1 MIVDERMVTFINSL
15 DTRKHSDFGADRAGG
30 AGYLCT
36 DHPEGDAELSESTAC
51 DAETE
56 ADFRSW
62 NSCRIFCNSDE

>member
-15 DTRKHSDFGADRAGG
+15 DTETQRFRADRAGG

-56 ADFRSW
+56 ADFRGW
-62 NSCRIFCNSDE
+62 NGCRIFCNSDE